1 MHLGEMNHWLWIWE
15 VWARVKCGLTGRA
28 LEDIGLLLQMEIA
41 IIVVMLGHTERQ
53 NVKLVV
59 ANLPSA
65 GENY

>member
-1 MHLGEMNHWLWIWE
+1 M
-15 VWARVKCGLTGRA
+15 GRA

-53 NVKLVV
+53 SVKLVV

-65 GENY
+65 GENYWKNDFSVLWICLDGIT